1 MEFGLTANGFVSHAF
16 TNIAVGFDPIIGTLL
31 KGLVLKKAK

>member
-1 MEFGLTANGFVSHAF
+1 MELGWAANGFVSQAF

>member
-1 MEFGLTANGFVSHAF
+1 MERGSAANGFVSHAF
-16 TNIAVGFDPIIGTLL
+16 TNIAVGFDPIVGTLL